1 MGEQS
6 GYRRNNKICARQW
19 YASID
24 RNMILEPWIVDRLE
38 HHTRDGLS
46 ALTSG
51 SESIAAIIY
60 LFDENTVVI
69 EG

>member
-1 MGEQS
+1 M
-6 GYRRNNKICARQW
+6 
-19 YASID
+19 
-24 RNMILEPWIVDRLE
+24 DRLE

-46 ALTSG
+46 ALASG